1 MCYKTFL
8 WRMQDVLTFRRKREL
23 KLSQRRVLIDSIK
36 IGLASPI
43 QIQKWAEREL
53 PNGKKTGKVAN
64 PKTVDYK
71 TLKPVKDGLFCERI
85 FGPVKDFVC
94 ACGKRQAGS
103 KSKFCNECEV
113 EWASCRTRRYRLGY
127 IDLASPVTHVW
138 YIKGRP
144 NYIATLLGEKH
155 RTIEAVTYCTKFILG
170 DITIGGVG
178 RPPKV
183 SKTGGG
189 GRTNLPAAET
199 LDHRI
204 TSNASL
210 RHVNDTSRAFDSL
223 SLNSLSNVLHF
234 RTLTPTLL
242 TALAM
247 QTPLRSSVF
256 TKNGKGVANEPSKP
270 SSSIERR
277 RNSSLGFTFG
287 LELPIIAL
295 DLPANKY
302 RKKFSKKLYISKT
315 IGTGP
320 FSSQKL
326 PQFQSISGKQLP
338 KRLSGTFMED
348 KWGIYAHTLSKR
360 SRKLR
365 DTVYPNQSKSFNI
378 LGSEF
383 DGHPRPS
390 RGLLSR
396 NFLNG
401 AGGLLGSGR
410 DPYPQGFRPATEG
423 PLSTENSSGASIS
436 TQQASLALMEKD
448 FSSNIVGVTRNP
460 TASAFSDSIHQKAS
474 EINQT
479 RNTFGLL
486 PEIYSKKQTM
496 PLSFAFARE
505 PDERF
510 QLLEF
515 LHSTAEE
522 GDLAIPIYNKSVTAP
537 LHWSS
542 EEDTAHSSREKDF
555 TGVSLATSSLHFVNK
570 MDKAFALQAMQWG
583 GQRNPFPFFTKM
595 DERGGNDSPEIRNLA
610 RFSCASQSQKP
621 YQAWINA
628 LGLTHQ
634 IWDKT
639 LFNRSTNRPFVE
651 TENNLIGR
659 SPSLHFVN
667 KMDKAGGFI
676 ATPGDQNPLGV
687 KGSLQDPKRLKPLPT
702 LLRLEPQKMESLP
715 LLCLN
720 DLEETANSL
729 SNKNTTFPL
738 PEKKAIFPTDHKAIT
753 QNSCRINL
761 FRDPRLFL
769 FYTNSETSHLDSL
782 TFRREALERF
792 LSLPTTQTSQGNP
805 RFSKSVAGI
814 TDGVGGAFS
823 IASNATTQEAS
834 ASRAFSIARNAKTPK
849 ANPLLSKS
857 EGVSQKNNEK
867 IRNVVFSL
875 YPFVHPFLQKTEKG
889 WPSNPLLSLGQLSQ
903 YEGILRNIR
912 QLSASIRNRRRV
924 PFSSTLESVKPKNES
939 SDKWGAQ
946 GANSLTKSR
955 EFSLTA
961 PMPVSDTYESSKPH
975 GGNGPF
981 QDQSVD
987 EAKWRNISSIG
998 SGFDGHSVALPAM
1011 QRPYPFSLENVK
1023 RVPLQEMQSSQK
1035 YSTGAETLAENRAE
1049 KPILRPSTA
1058 LPTAKLADL
1067 SRVNEIRQKL
1077 SYTGGEALKSLLN
1090 EYHMPSLI
1098 RYLEHEIRE
1107 MEPEINDLADL
1118 IFPRRS
1124 QYTRLGKL
1132 RRWRAK
1138 QVRRLK
1144 IAKLFFQSNKRPE
1157 WMTLSKLPVLPPE
1170 LRPIVRLD
1178 GGVVVVADLN
1188 KLYQKVI
1195 FRNNRL
1201 EALRM
1206 IDLSSVGQAKR
1217 LLQEAVDGLLDNG
1230 KGGAVPLSGPND
1242 RPLKSLSDGL
1252 KGKRGRFRQNLLGK
1266 RVDYSGRSVIV
1277 VGPELELH
1285 QCGLP
1290 REMAI
1295 ELFQP
1300 FVSQQLK
1307 ERGVAENING
1317 AKRFMKQSHPI
1328 IWEILQQLMQQHP
1341 VLLNRAPTLHRL
1353 GIQAFQPKL
1362 IQGRAILLH
1371 PLVCTA
1377 FNADFDGDQMAV
1389 HLPLSFQSQ
1398 GEAWKLLWSRNN
1410 LLSPATGQPI
1420 LVPSQDMVL
1429 GCYYLTTLNHRAGN
1443 VSIVNNHLTPQV
1455 TPLYRK
1461 VMEASQMVL
1470 EASEMT
1476 LEGPRSQIGPLAMQE
1491 SEKDASLPL
1500 AKDDS
1505 LPSAKDD
1512 SLPSAK
1518 DDYLPSAKET
1528 EVMGQSVETGS
1539 TKIRDSLE
1547 KQNRS
1552 ERHTTGLL
1560 VSNAKKIPSK
1570 SSLLERNDRRDF
1582 YSNSVSEAVGLYHQ
1596 GNLSLHK
1603 PIWIKY
1609 NETFETGNPIEEPLE
1624 IRLQVTGRNKT
1635 IFCGQQFDTA
1645 RCNDS
1650 WTDVFPSLF
1659 DKRESPLNDQFK
1671 NSYVVNQY
1679 IRTTAG
1685 KALVNNCLN
1694 LSYLE

>member
-1 MCYKTFL
+1 M
-8 WRMQDVLTFRRKREL
+8 LTFRRKREL

-103 KSKFCNECEV
+103 KSRFCNECEV

-155 RTIEAVTYCTKFILG
+155 RTIEAVAYCTKFILG
-170 DITIGGVG
+170 DITVGGIGG
-178 RPPKV
+178 PPKT
-183 SKTGGG
+183 SKTNGGS
-189 GRTNLPAAET
+189 RTSLPVAET
-199 LDHRI
+199 INHRI
-204 TSNASL
+204 ASNAPL
-210 RHVNDTSRAFDSL
+210 RHVNDTRRAFDSV
-223 SLNSLSNVLHF
+223 SLNSPSNVLHL
-234 RTLTPTLL
+234 RTLTPTSLP
-242 TALAM
+242 ALAM
-247 QTPLRSSVF
+247 QTPP
-256 TKNGKGVANEPSKP
+256 EP

-277 RNSSLGFTFG
+277 RTSLG
-287 LELPIIAL
+287 LELPVIAL

-302 RKKFSKKLYISKT
+302 RKKFSKKLHISKT
-315 IGTGP
+315 IGTN
-320 FSSQKL
+320 L
-326 PQFQSISGKQLP
+326 PQFQSISGKQVP
-338 KRLSGTFMED
+338 KTLSGTFMED

-365 DTVYPNQSKSFNI
+365 DTVYPNQSKSF
-378 LGSEF
+378 GF
-383 DGHPRPS
+383 DGRPVALQAMQRHYPFS
-390 RGLLSR
+390 LQNVIPR

-401 AGGLLGSGR
+401 AGDFLGSG
-410 DPYPQGFRPATEG
+410 FRWPPVALPAMQKANEG
-423 PLSTENSSGASIS
+423 SLSTKNSSGASIP
-436 TQQASLALMEKD
+436 TPQASLALMEED
-448 FSSNIVGVTRNP
+448 FSSNIASVTRNP
-460 TASAFSDSIHQKAS
+460 IASAFPNSIHQKAL
-474 EINQT
+474 EINQA
-479 RNTFGLL
+479 RNTFDLL

-515 LHSTAEE
+515 LHSTVEE

-537 LHWSS
+537 LHSSS
-542 EEDTAHSSREKDF
+542 EEEIPHSSREKGYLS
-555 TGVSLATSSLHFVNK
+555 TPSLHFANK
-570 MDKAFALQAMQWG
+570 MAYKDGISNVMDKAFALPAMQRG
-583 GQRNPFPFFTKM
+583 GQRTPFTFSTKTY
-595 DERGGNDSPEIRNLA
+595 ERGGNNSSETTNLA

-628 LGLTHQ
+628 LGLTHP

-659 SPSLHFVN
+659 NPSLDFVN
-667 KMDKAGGFI
+667 KMDKVGGLMT
-676 ATPGDQNPLGV
+676 TPGHQAPDPKGVKPLG
-687 KGSLQDPKRLKPLPT
+687 T
-702 LLRLEPQKMESLP
+702 LLRSEPQKMESLP

-720 DLEETANSL
+720 DLEETGNSL
-729 SNKNTTFPL
+729 SNKNNTFPL
-738 PEKKAIFPTDHKAIT
+738 PGKKAVFPTDRKDIA
-753 QNSCRINL
+753 QNSWHINL

-769 FYTNSETSHLDSL
+769 LYTNSETSHLDSL
-782 TFRREALERF
+782 IFRREALERF
-792 LSLPTTQTSQGNP
+792 LSLPTTQTFQGSS
-805 RFSKSVAGI
+805 RFSESLTSI
-814 TDGVGGAFS
+814 TDGVGSAFS
-823 IASNATTQEAS
+823 IASNAK
-834 ASRAFSIARNAKTPK
+834 RLKG
-849 ANPLLSKS
+849 NPLLSKN
-857 EGVSQKNNEK
+857 EEVSQKNNEK
-867 IRNVVFSL
+867 IKDVVFSL
-875 YPFVHPFLQKTEKG
+875 Y
-889 WPSNPLLSLGQLSQ
+889 PLLSLGQLSQ

-912 QLSASIRNRRRV
+912 HLSANIRNRRRV
-924 PFSSTLESVKPKNES
+924 PFGSPVALPAMQKANE
-939 SDKWGAQ
+939 
-946 GANSLTKSR
+946 GANSFTKSR

-961 PMPVSDTYESSKPH
+961 PSLHFINKMDKAGGGHRTPMPVSDAYESSKPR
-975 GGNGPF
+975 GDNGLS
-981 QDQSVD
+981 QDQSLD
-987 EAKWRNISSIG
+987 EPKWRNTSSIG
-998 SGFDGHSVALPAM
+998 SAPLSGSGS
-1011 QRPYPFSLENVK
+1011 
-1023 RVPLQEMQSSQK
+1023 LQEMQSSHK
-1035 YSTGAETLAENRAE
+1035 YGTGVETFAGNRTE
-1049 KPILRPSTA
+1049 KPLLGPSTV

-1090 EYHMPSLI
+1090 GYHMPSLI

-1157 WMTLSKLPVLPPE
+1157 WMMLSKLPVLPPE

-1277 VGPELELH
+1277 VGPELELQ

-1307 ERGVAENING
+1307 ERGVAENINA

-1443 VSIVNNHLTPQV
+1443 VSIVNNHLIPQE
-1455 TPLYRK
+1455 TL
-1461 VMEASQMVL
+1461 L

-1476 LEGPRSQIGPLAMQE
+1476 LEASQMVLEPQPQIGPLTMQE
-1491 SEKDASLPL
+1491 PQKDASSPL
-1500 AKDDS
+1500 ATDDS
-1505 LPSAKDD
+1505 LPSAKQVE
-1512 SLPSAK
+1512 A
-1518 DDYLPSAKET
+1518 
-1528 EVMGQSVETGS
+1528 VGETGS
-1539 TKIRDSLE
+1539 TNIRDSLE
-1547 KQNRS
+1547 KHNRG
-1552 ERHTTGLL
+1552 ERRTTGLT
-1560 VSNAKKIPSK
+1560 VPNGKRISSK
-1570 SSLLERNDRRDF
+1570 PSLLKRNYRRDF
-1582 YSNSVSEAVGLYHQ
+1582 YFNSLSEAVGLYHQ

-1624 IRLQVTGRNKT
+1624 IRLQATGRNKT

-1645 RCNDS
+1645 RCDDS
-1650 WTDVFPSLF
+1650 WTNVFPSLF
-1659 DKRESPLNDQFK
+1659 DRRELPLNDQFN